1 MIKISL
7 VTTAASAL
15 AALLTGCASNVQFVH
30 FPNQKMMVEDPS
42 KGRVYVIRPA
52 GGAGMNSMEI
62 WDGTTHI
69 GNTGRKSY
77 LCWERPQG
85 DAIISGKEENTST
98 VSLWVKSNSVYYVF
112 QHIRMGW
119 WAARNELEV
128 ISEEKAL
135 PLLKK
140 CSEPKQGKCQDHP
153 ECRAEAVK
161 PK

>member
-1 MIKISL
+1 VIKISL
-7 VTTAASAL
+7 FATSACAL

-30 FPNQKMMVEDPS
+30 FPNQKVSVEDPN
-42 KGRVYVIRPA
+42 KGRIYVIRPS
-52 GGAGMNSMEI
+52 GMAKAASMEI
-62 WDGTTHI
+62 WDGDTHV
-69 GNTGRKSY
+69 GNTGSKSY

-112 QHIRMGW
+112 QHLRMGW
-119 WAARNELEV
+119 WAARNEMEV

-140 CSEPKQGKCQDHP
+140 CEPPKEGKCQDHP
-153 ECRAEAVK
+153 ECRGEAVK